1 MPNTDKVH
9 VATEE
14 DKVKR
19 QAKYL
24 RAHPDKAQAG
34 VKLYAVPEGESS
46 DQDRNSQE
54 PGSQR
59 ELSIFEPRVP
69 QDPSTQGVEADTRM
83 TKKQI
88 AAMFIDPVG
97 VVHATVQGVEQ
108 IPTTEAISVPPLTI

>member
-1 MPNTDKVH
+1 MAIQHWPSKHEHTFQRDVVACESPIILESLLQKSEADKQINVDSHINSDMPNTDKVH

-46 DQDRNSQE
+46 D
-54 PGSQR
+54 
-59 ELSIFEPRVP
+59 
-69 QDPSTQGVEADTRM
+69 
-83 TKKQI
+83 
-88 AAMFIDPVG
+88 
-97 VVHATVQGVEQ
+97 
-108 IPTTEAISVPPLTI
+108 